1 MTCQHLPDLLGYA
14 CHSLNENGSLAL
26 IETAF
31 TFNDGEGLP
40 VFIERSGQQI
50 RFFDDNETVFHF
62 LGRGL
67 GDDEGKMNTRFIR
80 NAIEPFGL
88 TLNDQNVIE
97 IWANEG
103 DSKAAFAKYI
113 SGLLAVAQR
122 ERESEG
128 TSPDISLFVED
139 VAMHLIAW
147 KGRDRVTTAPHFTGM
162 SKTEYALDFMMEGE
176 AVIAINPH
184 PISVG
189 SALKKMVDIA
199 GAQPNIKFRVII
211 EDRNDPKAAETEG
224 IILTS
229 MATVMPMTRL
239 IKVSHATETV
249 N

>member
-113 SGLLAVAQR
+113 SGGTLSTPVSFTALAAATLSAQ
-122 ERESEG
+122 S
-128 TSPDISLFVED
+128 
-139 VAMHLIAW
+139 
-147 KGRDRVTTAPHFTGM
+147 
-162 SKTEYALDFMMEGE
+162 
-176 AVIAINPH
+176 
-184 PISVG
+184 
-189 SALKKMVDIA
+189 
-199 GAQPNIKFRVII
+199 
-211 EDRNDPKAAETEG
+211 
-224 IILTS
+224 
-229 MATVMPMTRL
+229 
-239 IKVSHATETV
+239 
-249 N
+249 